1 MFRSQSVHFR
11 NSYLFFRMKL
21 KVDWIEVF
29 QDWIVLWFSAE
40 CVLINHG
47 RGRALFFCE
56 SMHMSFLLYLFAFWS
71 SRPCIYTSNRSAER
85 QGHWEQWPVAWSAER
100 PQQAGRS
107 NGPTWIPYRNASN
120 GMDNSGYKFSI
131 GKLDPATSWADVQA
145 FWVAI
150 LLEELW
156 AGCRNFS
163 LVQISIVVAINI
175 CLFSQFCRRKISV
188 RHYVQV
194 AICFGFS

>member
-47 RGRALFFCE
+47 RGVALFCCE

-71 SRPCIYTSNRSAER
+71 SRPCIYTSNRSSGA
-85 QGHWEQWPVAWSAER
+85 QGSGQAWSP
-100 PQQAGRS
+100 PQQPSSGPNWINYAMS
-107 NGPTWIPYRNASN
+107 NGR
-120 GMDNSGYKFSI
+120 DNSGYKFFI
-131 GKLDPATSWADVQA
+131 GHLAPDTTEQNVQE
-145 FWVAI
+145 FWFAI

-175 CLFSQFCRRKISV
+175 CLFSQFCRGKISV

>member
-1 MFRSQSVHFR
+1 MALWWFVTYRFLCVSGTICPYELHRMFRSQSVHFR

-47 RGRALFFCE
+47 RGVALFCCE

-71 SRPCIYTSNRSAER
+71 SRPCIYTSNRSTIRE
-85 QGHWEQWPVAWSAER
+85 GDCEEWPPPAVWSAER
-100 PQQAGRS
+100 PQWVGS
-107 NGPTWIPYRNASN
+107 NNGPNWILYTRRN
-120 GMDNSGYKFSI
+120 GIDNSGYKFSI
-131 GKLDPATSWADVQA
+131 KDLNPETTEADIQA

-150 LLEELW
+150 LLEELE
-156 AGCRNFS
+156 
-163 LVQISIVVAINI
+163 QVAA
-175 CLFSQFCRRKISV
+175 ISV
-188 RHYVQV
+188 WFR
-194 AICFGFS
+194 